1 MMQTLLNGFLWYVAF
16 LFSTAFHEASHA
28 FAALKLGDRT
38 AYEGGQVSLD
48 PVVHIRREPLGTVVV
63 PILSFLLGGWMIGWA
78 SAPYDPQ
85 WAYDNP
91 RSSAKM
97 AAAGPAANLIL
108 SLIAALAIRIG
119 IFAGFFVPPEYVDYT
134 HIIDANGNGFLNA
147 FAILLNIIFS
157 LNLILFI
164 FNLLPIPPL
173 DGSGIVPFFLDRN
186 HAQNY
191 IEKIHSGA
199 FSLIGIV
206 IAWSIFD
213 YLYEPLHLMFVNLL
227 YFPIAHYQ

>member
-1 MMQTLLNGFLWYVAF
+1 MGTITEGFLWYIAF
-16 LFSTAFHEASHA
+16 ILSTTLHEASHA

-38 AYEGGQVSLD
+38 AYEGGHVTLD
-48 PVVHIRREPLGTVVV
+48 PTVHMKREPLGTIIV
-63 PILSFLLGGWMIGWA
+63 PIVSFLAGGWMIGWA
-78 SAPYDPQ
+78 SVPYDSQ

-97 AAAGPAANLIL
+97 SAAGPAANLFIVLIL
-108 SLIAALAIRIG
+108 ALFIRIG
-119 IFAGFFVPPEYVDYT
+119 IFVGFLIPPELVDYT
-134 HIIDANGNGFLNA
+134 HIIDGTGNGFSSYLA
-147 FAILLNIIFS
+147 SLINIFFS

-173 DGSGIVPFFLDRN
+173 DGSGIVPLFLDDNMSRK
-186 HAQNY
+186 Y
-191 IEKIHSGA
+191 IEALHNPA

-213 YLYEPLHLMFVNLL
+213 FIYEPIHLLFVNILF
-227 YFPIAHYQ
+227 YPIAHYY